1 MPRRSGVDLEMV
13 NTILL
18 VVILILVIYCCLRNN
33 NEGFKDHEGKK
44 HNNGGDGSKKNNGGV
59 NHKYQEPNNSYGAPK
74 HINSGPSG
82 CESECRMIKDQDERM
97 KCMDA
102 CYKK

>member
-33 NEGFKDHEGKK
+33 NEGFKDDEDKK
-44 HNNGGDGSKKNNGGV
+44 HNNGGDGSKKNNGG
-59 NHKYQEPNNSYGAPK
+59 HK
-74 HINSGPSG
+74 HINSGPG
-82 CESECRMIKDQDERM
+82 PCEIKCVGAHEPGTKDFTT
-97 KCMDA
+97 CMDT
-102 CYKK
+102 CHSK

>member
-33 NEGFKDHEGKK
+33 NEGFKDHGGEDKK
-44 HNNGGDGSKKNNGGV
+44 HNNGGDGSKKNNGG
-59 NHKYQEPNNSYGAPK
+59 HK
-74 HINSGPSG
+74 HINSGPSPKDP
-82 CESECRMIKDQDERM
+82 CEIKCSGTHEPGTKDFRT
-97 KCMDA
+97 CMDT
-102 CYKK
+102 CYGK